1 MGYLVG
7 WMSNWTETQLNGMVF
22 GMLNN
27 VEWKMGLKG
36 NAKWDEVETDCS
48 GGEMGN

>member
-1 MGYLVG
+1 
-7 WMSNWTETQLNGMVF
+7 MVF

-27 VEWKMGLKG
+27 VEWKMDLKG
-36 NAKWDEVETDCS
+36 NAEWDEVETDCS